1 MIQLSVAAA
10 PVRDVLQRAEKAEK
24 AAISDIRRRAPALI
38 KKAVRK
44 AFPGLSPKDAGL
56 TPKLKIGKGTFGA
69 FGSRLLSSTLTYA
82 GSRHKLTVPALFPFS
97 GERKSESGGL
107 TAYGRMW
114 ARKSAPYTVQTPAK
128 RRAPFGTDKE
138 GLFVMASKKRG
149 AEAGVPLLF
158 RREPGTRDIAP
169 VVSIATPQAVA
180 AKRSETVWRPQ
191 LARIVLE
198 RLRHQWRRAGL

>member
-1 MIQLSVAAA
+1 MIQLSAAAA
-10 PVRDVLQRAEKAEK
+10 PVRDVLKRAEKAEK

-38 KKAVRK
+38 RKATRK

-56 TPKLKIGKGTFGA
+56 VPKAKVGKGSA
-69 FGSRLLSSTLTYA
+69 LSYGSRLLASTLTYA

-114 ARKSAPYTVQTPAK
+114 ARKSAPYTVQTPSK

-149 AEAGVPLLF
+149 AESGVPLLF

-180 AKRSETVWRPQ
+180 AKRAESVWRPQ
-191 LARIVLE
+191 LARLVQE
-198 RLRHQWRRAGL
+198 RLEHQWQRAGL